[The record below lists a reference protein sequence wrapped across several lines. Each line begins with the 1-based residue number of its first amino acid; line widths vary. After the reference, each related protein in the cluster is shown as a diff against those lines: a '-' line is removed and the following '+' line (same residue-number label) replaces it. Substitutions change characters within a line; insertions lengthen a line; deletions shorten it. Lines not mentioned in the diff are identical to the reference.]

1 MVEKGIGTYQ
11 IGKSTTSENEI
22 LNSLTDGEW
31 HRYQDMQRS
40 TRLSTATLSKHLKR
54 LENGIVEKR
63 LDLESGAYP
72 YPVYYRLTPSL
83 TKTDREWK
91 ETLKNEIQLNLD
103 LLEQNPERY
112 FHFLTV
118 MLNLE
123 TIKHL
128 QFYFLRPKQNEVAF
142 DQLMEFFV
150 FSAYHDSI
158 EKLRMKLKEHGEKSI
173 QQILAKAEKR
183 ITEDFKLTCKK
194 LSKRK

>member
-1 MVEKGIGTYQ
+1 MVDKGIGTYQ
-11 IGKSTTSENEI
+11 IGKSRTSEKEI
-22 LNSLTDGEW
+22 LNVLTDGEW
-31 HRYQDMQRS
+31 HRYQEMQQL

-72 YPVYYRLTPSL
+72 YPVYYRLKPSL
-83 TKTDREWK
+83 TEANREWK
-91 ETLKNEIQLNLD
+91 EILKNEIQLNLD
-103 LLEQNPERY
+103 LLEQNPEQY

-128 QFYFLRPKQNEVAF
+128 QFYFLNPKQNENAF
-142 DQLMEFFV
+142 NQLMEFFV
-150 FSAYHDSI
+150 FSAYRDSI
-158 EKLRMKLKEHGEKSI
+158 KKLKMKLKEHEEKNI

-183 ITEDFKLTCKK
+183 ITEDFKSTCKK
-194 LSKRK
+194 LSKKK